1 MLGILKMIHPV
12 NQDVTFKSLL
22 QISDAFS
29 DFLVLPISSNVLQ
42 GFSNEPGI
50 KEPIRTDIIKFTK
63 PIIFHWPQFCSKETT
78 MSIETIYNKQRIPI
92 AKKSTE
98 GKYTYLKECNGKLIA
113 VYDSYCDKTFDSG
126 RKFIGNGDQLSR
138 FLPAG

>member
-1 MLGILKMIHPV
+1 
-12 NQDVTFKSLL
+12 
-22 QISDAFS
+22 
-29 DFLVLPISSNVLQ
+29 
-42 GFSNEPGI
+42 
-50 KEPIRTDIIKFTK
+50 
-63 PIIFHWPQFCSKETT
+63 
-78 MSIETIYNKQRIPI
+78 MSIETIYNKKRIPI
-92 AKKSTE
+92 AKKITE